1 MAQLQQILR
10 ALAEHQV
17 AFIVVGGV
25 AAVLQGAPITTQDL
39 DIVYSLVP
47 PNPDRLLVALQSLDA
62 VFRDDPRRLVPGPS
76 HLATRGHK
84 LLTTRHGDLDCLGSI
99 EDSTIYEDLI
109 EHTDE
114 MQSGGVRFRVLSLP
128 RLIEVKAKLTRPK
141 DQLMLLQLRGTL
153 EERLRRG

>member
-10 ALAEHQV
+10 VLVEHEV

-47 PNPDRLLVALQSLDA
+47 PNPERLLAALQSLDA
-62 VFRDDPRRLVPGPS
+62 VFRDDPRRIAPHMGHLV
-76 HLATRGHK
+76 TRGHK
-84 LLTTRHGDLDCLGSI
+84 LLTTRHGQLDCLGSI
-99 EDSTIYEDLI
+99 EESTTYSDLLA
-109 EHTDE
+109 HSDE
-114 MQSGGVRFRVLSLP
+114 MESGGFCFRVLSLP
-128 RLIEVKAKLTRPK
+128 RLIEVKAKLSRPK

-153 EERLRRG
+153 EERLKRG